1 MDEKNFIQN
10 STDGPTL
17 LMAAAGAKAATRLGQ
32 CWPGFRPVR
41 IHFHL
46 ANRDI
51 ARRPRRRQLIGPSSG
66 HQGQGRRRMH
76 GRDPP

>member
-32 CWPGFRPVR
+32 CWPGFRPVCIHSLFFNLFATR
-41 IHFHL
+41 IHL
-46 ANRDI
+46 ANRDNFF
-51 ARRPRRRQLIGPSSG
+51 GP
-66 HQGQGRRRMH
+66 
-76 GRDPP
+76 P